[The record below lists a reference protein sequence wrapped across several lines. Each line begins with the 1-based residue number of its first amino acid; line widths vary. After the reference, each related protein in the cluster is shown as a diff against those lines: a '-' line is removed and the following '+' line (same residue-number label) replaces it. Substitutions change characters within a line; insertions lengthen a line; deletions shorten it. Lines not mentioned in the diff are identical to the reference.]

1 MEDFYINNTSTETS
15 YNYSSIDTNDSLDYY
30 TDSDSYDDVILI
42 NVMEWIII
50 CAGLPLTLVAIAVV
64 YSLVK
69 NDHIAP
75 VYIINLLIS
84 DLIQL
89 CCVTAWKFVLNDVIY
104 FTYLFGV
111 LASVGFMVCISLE
124 RYLVITQPL
133 WYRFRRN
140 IKTSLIVCVVV
151 WILPLVYVLPVYF
164 DVNFY
169 VTETIYVVFVLL
181 PLPLFIFFLVGTLKA
196 LSAARSVPADE
207 KRRIVAILIVVLLIY
222 TLLFLPSVIWS
233 LVEKARDNRIFH
245 NMAFLFL
252 NLSPLADLTMY
263 VFIRTGA
270 IDKLLASMCVK
281 MFNKQEKNSMSNDN
295 MLASCSETI

>member
-1 MEDFYINNTSTETS
+1 MEDFYINNTS

-42 NVMEWIII
+42 NVVQWIII
-50 CAGLPLTLVAIAVV
+50 CAGLPLTLVAIVAV

-89 CCVTAWKFVLNDVIY
+89 CCIPGWKFLRIY
-104 FTYLFGV
+104 IIYCTYFFGV

-151 WILPLVYVLPVYF
+151 WILPLVYVLPLYF
-164 DVNFY
+164 DVNFDI
-169 VTETIYVVFVLL
+169 TETIFAVFVLL

-233 LVEKARDNRIFH
+233 LVEKARNNRIFH
-245 NMAFLFL
+245 GMASLFL
-252 NLSPLADLTMY
+252 NISPLADLTMY
-263 VFIRTGA
+263 VFIRKGA

-281 MFNKQEKNSMSNDN
+281 MFNKQEMNSMSNDN
-295 MLASCSETI
+295 MSASCSEV